1 MISNT
6 THPTSVLE
14 DPRSEP
20 LERFLGAPM
29 DVGRFLS
36 LAIGIAVA
44 LGKVH
49 QRGFIHKDI
58 RPGNILLNSASGE
71 LHLTG
76 FGGASRL
83 LRERKS
89 PDPPESIAGTLPY
102 MAPEQTGRM
111 NRSIDSRS
119 DLYSLGITYYQMLT
133 GRLPFTASDPMEWV
147 HSHIAR
153 KALAPSELSKTVPAP
168 ITAIVMRLL
177 AKSPEERY
185 QTAAGVESDLQR
197 CLAAW
202 QTQAHIDEFP
212 LGEYDVPDR
221 LLIPEKLY
229 GRSRETEL
237 LLASFDRVVRRG
249 TPELVLVSGYSGVG
263 KSSFVHELHEVI
275 VPPRGLFASG
285 KFDQYKRDIPYA
297 ALAQAF
303 QSLVRPLLG
312 RNATDLEIW
321 RSAFSEALGPNGLLM
336 VDLIP
341 ELKLIV
347 GEQPPVPELSPQDAQ
362 SRFHMVF
369 RRFIGVFARAE
380 HPLALFLDDLQWP
393 DAATLDLLEDLLTR
407 ADLRHLL
414 LIAAYRDNEV
424 GPSHPLTRKLE
435 AIRSAGASMQEIRLA
450 PLSIKDFEQLLGDCL
465 HCKTERVAALAQ
477 LIHAKT
483 AGNPF
488 FAIQFVTAL
497 AEERILTFDRSE
509 RRWSWDPN
517 RIHAKGCGDSVT
529 DLVVEKLNRLSGESR
544 EALQRL
550 ACIGNSADI
559 AVLSIV
565 LETSED
571 EAHANLWEALRL
583 GLVSRSEGSYMFVHD
598 RVREA
603 VYGLLPEKSRA
614 EVHLRIGRLLNEN
627 IPLEKREETIFEIV
641 SQLNR
646 GAALV
651 SSREEREQIAELN
664 LLAGKR
670 AKSSTVYAS
679 ALTFLIAGEE
689 LLAQDRRE
697 RSHDLLF
704 QLELNRAECEFLSGD
719 PTSAAERLSI
729 LSTRAVGRPDQ
740 AAVTCLRMALY
751 TTINQPVHSIE
762 IGLKFLRAGGL
773 EWSLHPTNEA
783 VGTELARMMQLL
795 GERAIEALIDLRR
808 MDDPECLA
816 TVAVLAEMTGPS
828 FFADHNLFSL
838 VILHIA
844 NLSVAHGNCDVSPLA
859 YALLN
864 IVLGVDLG
872 DYQSGIRFGQLGCD
886 LVDNRRLDRFKARVY
901 ITFGT
906 WCVPWAKPLALGQ
919 PVLRKAI
926 NLAHSAGDLTFEG
939 YGRLGLMAN
948 MMSAGLP
955 LADAQQEA
963 EDGLAFA
970 RKARFGLVA
979 DCFLEVLL
987 LIRELRGLPIADGL
1001 FEEPWQDR
1009 IWFEQHLREG
1019 GASLAAASVR
1029 YWTHR
1034 LQACFFA
1041 DANDGAIAAAG
1052 KASDFLWSARAYQTL
1067 AEYHFYSALALACNT
1082 DAVPIEQLQRQVGE
1096 IEAHRWEIANWA
1108 KGYPP
1113 NYAHKAALIAAEV
1126 ARLESREL
1134 HAERLY
1140 EEAIRLARDN
1150 GFIQDE
1156 ALAHERAAGF
1166 YAARGFET
1174 ISNAYLQNAR
1184 SCYIR
1189 WGADG
1194 KVRLMDLKHPQI
1206 VPHPVQ
1212 VASEPVLGTSVGQ
1225 LDLATVVKVSQAVS
1239 GEIEFHRVIEILM
1252 ETALAHAG
1260 AERGLLI
1267 LPRGAEMSIE
1277 AEAITAE
1284 ASVVVRRLKKPITPS
1299 VLPESVFHLVM
1310 RTKDS
1315 VLVDDATGQEPFSAD
1330 DYVRR
1335 NNSRSLLCL
1344 PLMRQGVLGG
1354 LLYLENTL
1362 TSHAFTPER
1371 TALLEVL
1378 ASQAAISL
1386 ENTRLYSDLQEREA
1400 KVRGLQTELAH
1411 ANRVETMGQLSASI
1425 AHEIKQPVAAMV
1437 TNAQAALRWLAEPLD
1452 TQEAREAL
1460 ARIVRDG
1467 DRAANVVGRIRAL
1480 FKKAP
1485 PRRDDL
1491 EINDAIQEV
1500 IALIHGEVV
1509 KGRVSL
1515 RSQLVEGLPL
1525 VQGDRVQLQQVVLN
1539 LIINAVEAMSGIG
1552 EDLRELVI
1560 TTATAGS
1567 GHVLVTVQDSGPGL
1581 SSTGL
1586 EQVFDAFYSTKP
1598 GGLGIGL
1605 SICRSII
1612 EAHGGRLW
1620 ASANVPRGASFH
1632 FTLPVWSST
1641 TPPSAI
1647 IPTRSL

>member
-20 LERFLGAPM
+20 LERLLGAPM

-36 LAIGIAVA
+36 LAIGIAAA

-49 QRGFIHKDI
+49 QRGLIHKGI

-76 FGGASRL
+76 LGVASRL
-83 LRERKS
+83 LRERQS
-89 PDPPESIAGTLPY
+89 LDPAESIAGTLPY

-153 KALAPSELSKTVPAP
+153 KALAPSELSKTVSAP
-168 ITAIVMRLL
+168 IIAIVMRLL

-197 CLAAW
+197 CLATW
-202 QTQAHIDEFP
+202 ETQAHIDEFP
-212 LGEYDVPDR
+212 LGEHDVPDR

-249 TPELVLVSGYSGVG
+249 TPELVLVSGHSGVG
-263 KSSFVHELHEVI
+263 KSSFVHELHEVL

-297 ALAQAF
+297 TLAQAF

-312 RNATDLEIW
+312 GNDTDLEIW

-336 VDLIP
+336 VELIP
-341 ELKLIV
+341 DLKLIV

-362 SRFHMVF
+362 SRFHVVF

-380 HPLALFLDDLQWP
+380 HPLALFLDDLQWL

-414 LIAAYRDNEV
+414 LIGAYRDNEV
-424 GPSHPLTRKLE
+424 GPSHPLMRKLE
-435 AIRSAGASMQEIRLA
+435 AIRSAGASVQEIRLA

-465 HCKTERVAALAQ
+465 HCTTERVAALAQ
-477 LIHAKT
+477 VIHAKT

-488 FAIQFVTAL
+488 FAIQYVTAL
-497 AEERILTFDRSE
+497 AEEGILTFDRRD
-509 RRWSWDPN
+509 RRWSWDPY
-517 RIHAKGCGDSVT
+517 RIHAKRYGDSVT

-559 AVLSIV
+559 AVLTIV

-571 EAHANLWEALRL
+571 EVHANLWEALRL
-583 GLVSRSEGSYMFVHD
+583 GLVSRLEGSYMFVHD

-627 IPLEKREETIFEIV
+627 LPPEKREETIFEIV
-641 SQLNR
+641 SQFNR

-651 SSREEREQIAELN
+651 NSREERKQIAELN

-670 AKSSTVYAS
+670 AKRSTVYAS
-679 ALTFLIAGEE
+679 ALTFLIAGEK
-689 LLAQDRRE
+689 LLAEDCVE

-704 QLELNRAECEFLSGD
+704 QLDLNRAECEFLSGD

-751 TTINQPVHSIE
+751 TTINRPVHSIE

-783 VGTELARMMQLL
+783 VGTELARMMRLL
-795 GERAIEALIDLRR
+795 EARAIEALIDLPR

-844 NLSVAHGNCDVSPLA
+844 NLSIAHGNCDVSPLA

-886 LVDNRRLDRFKARVY
+886 LVDNRGLDRFKARVY
-901 ITFGT
+901 TTFAT
-906 WCVPWAKPLALGQ
+906 WCLPWAKPLPLGQ
-919 PVLRKAI
+919 PMLRKAI

-939 YGRLGLMAN
+939 YGRLGLMD

-970 RKARFGLVA
+970 RRAQFGLVA

-987 LIRELRGLPIADGL
+987 LIRELRGMPITDGL

-1009 IWFEQHLREG
+1009 TWFEQHLREG
-1019 GASLAAASVR
+1019 GASLAAASIR

-1034 LQACFFA
+1034 LQACFLA
-1041 DANDGAIAAAG
+1041 DANDGAIAAAA
-1052 KASDFLWSARAYQTL
+1052 KAGDFVWSARAGQTL
-1067 AEYHFYSALALACNT
+1067 AEYHFYSALALARNI
-1082 DAVPIEQLQRQVGE
+1082 DAVPIEQLRRQVGE
-1096 IEAHRWEIANWA
+1096 IEAHRREIANWA

-1113 NYAHKAALIAAEV
+1113 NYAHKATLIAAEV

-1156 ALAHERAAGF
+1156 ALAHELAARF

-1174 ISNAYLQNAR
+1174 TSNAYLQNAR
-1184 SCYIR
+1184 SCYTR

-1206 VPHPVQ
+1206 VPHTAQ
-1212 VASEPVLGTSVGQ
+1212 VASELVLGTSVGQ
-1225 LDLATVVKVSQAVS
+1225 LDLATVVRVLQAVS

-1267 LPRGAEMSIE
+1267 LGRGAEMWIE

-1315 VLVDDATGQEPFSAD
+1315 VLLDDARGQEPFSTD

-1386 ENTRLYSDLQEREA
+1386 ENTRLYGDLQEREA

-1411 ANRVETMGQLSASI
+1411 ASRVETMGQLSASI

-1437 TNAQAALRWLAEPLD
+1437 TNAQAALRWLAEPPD
-1452 TQEAREAL
+1452 TQEVRQAL
-1460 ARIVRDG
+1460 GRIVREG
-1467 DRAANVVGRIRAL
+1467 NRAANVVGRIRAL

-1500 IALIHGEVV
+1500 IALTHGEVV
-1509 KGRVSL
+1509 KNRVSL

-1560 TTATAGS
+1560 TSSTAGS
-1567 GHVLVTVQDSGPGL
+1567 GHVLVTVQDSGPGFG
-1581 SSTGL
+1581 STDL
-1586 EQVFDAFYSTKP
+1586 EQVFEAFYSTKP

-1620 ASANVPRGASFH
+1620 ASENVPRGASFH
-1632 FTLPVWSST
+1632 FTLPVHQASEFQV
-1641 TPPSAI
+1641 PAGG
-1647 IPTRSL
+1647 